1 MNEKNSGSDNILSDS
16 IKRINLLEKEE
27 LAQLGQNVDDEGNI
41 SIPEKKNRKTRRFK
55 LLIALA
61 FIGASIWVNYDL
73 DPHQDKDFSE
83 DKIVDVVEAEA
94 DIDTETDS
102 SDEITDF
109 SSPEGRLNDFSN
121 RYDFQQIE
129 TDESSEA
136 HVENLA
142 NDEYA
147 TNFLLGKVFSDI
159 ETRQA
164 LVDSQDIDVNLSEV
178 MTDMY
183 FRRDDLGN
191 PILGVYFNPDI
202 VSNALQ
208 NSDIKYFNLSFP
220 IGWVEYN
227 VTLSERRFPELY
239 SYQIN
244 GQEVFSRNSNLLT
257 ETNESGE
264 EVLMENSHE
273 EVDISEMS
281 DQERANFLVEEVESW
296 SEDEFDF
303 LTSIGEV
310 EDEDGYWDDIDEV
323 YYNDSSRFKYGP
335 GQTREGEPRRSGF
348 NTIFNIPIIIQADV
362 LTPGQAEQIRV
373 SGEVIKFDDP
383 RNRQTGSYQDS
394 AIFYPNGVEFSAQ
407 QNQEL
412 LFELARANP
421 DMIIVASAGDIGSKI
436 NADSQ
441 PNNLITAAIYARG
454 MSPEGANIYL
464 NFNEDEGITNGD
476 TASAYIT
483 NILSA
488 ENPDDPGEFLLDNSS
503 STEVWRGDGEDF
515 YEEEILVLSR

>member
-1 MNEKNSGSDNILSDS
+1 MNEKNLGSDNVLSDS

-41 SIPEKKNRKTRRFK
+41 LIPEKKNRKTRRFK

-61 FIGASIWVNYDL
+61 FVGASIWVNYDL
-73 DPHQDKDFSE
+73 DSHQDKDLNE
-83 DKIVDVVEAEA
+83 DKIVDVVEVEEDSKTESNSIDEA
-94 DIDTETDS
+94 
-102 SDEITDF
+102 SDV
-109 SSPEGRLNDFSN
+109 SSPEGRLADFSN

-129 TDESSEA
+129 TDEFSED

-147 TNFLLGKVFSDI
+147 TNFLLGRAFLDM

-164 LVDSQDIDVNLSEV
+164 LVDSQDINVNLSEV

-191 PILGVYFNPDI
+191 PILGVYFNPDVI
-202 VSNALQ
+202 SNAIQ
-208 NSDIKYFNLSFP
+208 HSDSKYFNLSFP
-220 IGWVEYN
+220 VGWSEYN

-244 GQEVFSRNSNLLT
+244 GQEVFSRNANLST
-257 ETNESGE
+257 ETNETGE
-264 EVLMENSHE
+264 EILLENSY
-273 EVDISEMS
+273 EVIDILEMS

-296 SEDEFDF
+296 SEEEFDF
-303 LTSIGEV
+303 LTSIGEI
-310 EDEDGYWDDIDEV
+310 EDEDGYWDDIDAV

-335 GQTREGEPRRSGF
+335 GQTREGEPRRNGF
-348 NTIFNIPIIIQADV
+348 NTIFNIPIITQAEV
-362 LTPGQAEQIRV
+362 LTSEQAEQIRV
-373 SGEVIKFDDP
+373 SGEIITFDDP
-383 RNRQTGSYQDS
+383 RNRQTTSYQDS
-394 AIFYPNGVEFSAQ
+394 AIFYPNGVEFPAL

-412 LFELARANP
+412 LFELARSNP
-421 DMIIVASAGDIGSKI
+421 DAVIVASAGDIGSKI

-454 MSPEGANIYL
+454 MSAEGANVYL
-464 NFNEDEGITNGD
+464 NFNEDEGIINGD

-488 ENPDDPGEFLLDNSS
+488 EDPEDPGEFLLANSS
-503 STEVWRGDGEDF
+503 ATEVWRGEGEDS